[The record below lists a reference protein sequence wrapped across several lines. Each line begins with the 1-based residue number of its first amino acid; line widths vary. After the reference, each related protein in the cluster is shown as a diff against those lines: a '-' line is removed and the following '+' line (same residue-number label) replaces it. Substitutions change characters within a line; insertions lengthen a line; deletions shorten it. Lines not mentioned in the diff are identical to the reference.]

1 MKALLRISRT
11 WTGIMLAL
19 TLALSPALPAFSSEH
34 AASEDSS
41 GTGGEQLRTQT
52 NVPGG
57 LEPSYQEVLEKW
69 KKEGA
74 AENHTGIITIA
85 GPAFTGKSDNAH
97 VSVGSY
103 GGKNNVL
110 VWNSASDE
118 WVEFEVEV
126 EQGGLYAV
134 DISYHPFV
142 DGTNRLPVT
151 LNVTLDGANHYVESR
166 SVQLYRRWK
175 DQMPALK
182 DDYGDEMR
190 PKSID
195 SSEWV
200 TAPLRDSG
208 GAYTDPLLWHLTPG
222 KHTLRFASSNPMAIE
237 SITLKPPS
245 TVADYNTVR
254 NAVKAEK
261 PSAAVEP
268 IVIEAEQAQWKSDS
282 SIALGYDNDIYA
294 TPYKRGNITYNVI
307 GGTQWAAGNQ
317 EVAWSF
323 DVPESG
329 FYKIAMRALQFYS
342 SNRSS
347 FRTITV
353 NGQVPFSEMEAYR
366 FQYSTGWQ
374 GVSLEDGEG
383 KPFEFYLEK
392 GTNTLSMRVTQAP
405 LKPLTLEMENL
416 VAQLKEMVL
425 EIEALTGG
433 TVDPNRTWNTKRDLP
448 GFVDKL
454 SGVYGNLQDIRRR
467 LESVNGR
474 SDAVTQG
481 IVTVEK
487 DIETHLRNVNDIPFE
502 GSKFVSIQGKLAEFV
517 QQLNS
522 QPLQLDRIYIV
533 PAGQDIPKMTPGF
546 LENIKGAIINF
557 FYSFQTKKRLTD
569 VDDEEVLNVWVQR
582 GRDYVNLLQQLSDE
596 MFTPETGIK
605 VKVNLLPG
613 SDLLVLMNAADIS
626 PDVALGLSQD
636 LPFEYAVRNAL
647 YDLSSFPDFKEMYD
661 RFPPGIWTPLYYDGG
676 YYGVPETQ
684 TFEMLYYRKDIMDRL
699 GLEVPDTWEDVYKM
713 LPTLHQNNM
722 NMPPITY
729 TPIFYQ
735 NGAEFFT
742 NDGMKTGF
750 NNPTG
755 FEAFKT
761 WTDLYNLHAV
771 ERQAASFYQSFR
783 SGIYPIGISEI
794 NTYIQLMVAA
804 PELNGLWGVAPIPGV
819 RQPDGTVARWM
830 SGGMQTGVIF
840 KKTKKAEEAWKFLK
854 WWTSAEVQERYG
866 TDLETVNGITF
877 RWNTSNID
885 AFVKL
890 PWKSDDLQSILE
902 QWRWFKQVP
911 NVPGS
916 YYLDREIQNA
926 WNRTVVDGINYRSS
940 LETAIKDIEREMY
953 RKLQE
958 FNFIDTNGSVVRS
971 MNMPQVTEP
980 WKGVDKYVK
989 DGSR

>member
-1 MKALLRISRT
+1 LKALLRIART
-11 WTGIMLAL
+11 WTGIALAAA
-19 TLALSPALPAFSSEH
+19 LAMHPAVSATSSEQV
-34 AASEDSS
+34 ASPERPEA
-41 GTGGEQLRTQT
+41 GGERLRSAA
-52 NVPGG
+52 PGG
-57 LEPSYQEVLEKW
+57 LDPSYREVLEAW

-74 AENHTGIITIA
+74 SERHSGQISIPGTALAGTSENA
-85 GPAFTGKSDNAH
+85 N
-97 VSVGSY
+97 VSVGAY

-110 VWNSASDE
+110 IWNAANDE
-118 WVEFEVEV
+118 WVEYAMDVEI
-126 EQGGLYAV
+126 GGLYAIEV
-134 DISYHPFV
+134 SYYPIQE
-142 DGTNRLPVT
+142 GANRLPIT
-151 LNVTLDGANHYVESR
+151 WNVALDGGNPYLESR
-166 SVQLYRRWK
+166 SIRLYRKWQ
-175 DQMPALK
+175 DQFPAEK

-190 PKSID
+190 PKTID
-195 SSEWV
+195 ASAWMTE
-200 TAPLRDSG
+200 ALRDSA
-208 GAYTDPLLWHLTPG
+208 GAYTGPLLWYLTPG
-222 KHTLRFASSNPMAIE
+222 KHTLRFAGSSPVAIE
-237 SITLKPPS
+237 SVTLKPPVE
-245 TVADYNTVR
+245 TADYETVR
-254 NAVKAEK
+254 SAIHDNGNA
-261 PSAAVEP
+261 SGTEP
-268 IVIEAEQAQWKSDS
+268 IRIEAEQAAWKNDS

-294 TPYKRGNITYNVI
+294 SPYKRGNITYNVI
-307 GGTQWAAGNQ
+307 GGTQWASGNQ
-317 EVAWSF
+317 EIAWSF
-323 DVPESG
+323 EVPESG
-329 FYKIAMRALQFYS
+329 LYKIGMRALQVYS

-347 FRTITV
+347 FRTISI
-353 NGQVPFSEMEAYR
+353 NGRVPFAELEAYR
-366 FQYSTGWQ
+366 FPYSTGWQ
-374 GVSLEDGEG
+374 GVTLRDEDG

-392 GTNTLSMRVTQAP
+392 GLNTLSMRVTQAP
-405 LKPLTLEMENL
+405 VKPLTAELERL
-416 VAQLKEMVL
+416 ISQLKEMVL

-433 TVDPNRTWNTKRDLP
+433 TVDPNRTWNTRKDLP
-448 GFVDKL
+448 GFVEQL
-454 SGVYGNLQDIRRR
+454 NGVYDELRGVRAR
-467 LESVNGR
+467 LEAVNGR

-487 DIETHLRNVNDIPFE
+487 DIETLLRDVNDIPFE
-502 GSKFVSIQGKLAEFV
+502 SGKFVSIQGKLAEYV

-533 PAGQDIPKMTPGF
+533 PADQDVPKMTPSM
-546 LENIKGAIINF
+546 LETLKGAFFNF
-557 FYSFQTKKRLTD
+557 LHSFQTKKRLTD

-596 MFTPETGIK
+596 MFTPQTGIK
-605 VKVNLLPG
+605 VKVHLLPG

-647 YDLSSFPDFKEMYD
+647 YDLSTFPDFKEMYD
-661 RFPPGIWTPLYYDGG
+661 RFAPGVWTPLYYDGG

-684 TFEMLYYRKDIMDRL
+684 TFEMLYYRKDILDRL

-722 NMPPITY
+722 NMPPVPY

-742 NDGMKTGF
+742 ADGMKTGF

-771 ERQAASFYQSFR
+771 ERQSSSFYQTFR

-830 SGGMQTGVIF
+830 SGGMDTGVIF
-840 KKTKKAEEAWKFLK
+840 KKTKKSEEAWEFLK

-866 TDLETVNGITF
+866 TDLETVNGVTF
-877 RWNTSNID
+877 RWNTSNVD

-890 PWKSDDLQSILE
+890 PWKADDLQSILE

-940 LETAIKDIEREMY
+940 LETAVKDIEREMY
-953 RKLQE
+953 RKFQE
-958 FNFIDTNGSVVRS
+958 FNLIDKNGNVVRTLDL
-971 MNMPQVTEP
+971 PQVTEP
-980 WKGVDKYVK
+980 WKGVDRYVE
-989 DGSR
+989 DGSE